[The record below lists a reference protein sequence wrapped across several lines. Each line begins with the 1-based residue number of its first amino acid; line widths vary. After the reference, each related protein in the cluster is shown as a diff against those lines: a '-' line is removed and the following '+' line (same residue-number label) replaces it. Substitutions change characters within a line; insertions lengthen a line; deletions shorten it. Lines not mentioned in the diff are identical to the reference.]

1 MPAYSS
7 GFGTSIEDYQLFNL
21 LGKGGFACVYRAK
34 CRRTG
39 IDVAIK
45 MIDKGLMQAAGMVGR
60 VQQEIKIHQRLKNP
74 SVLDFY
80 TCFEDKNYV
89 YIVLE
94 LCHNGELQ
102 RYLKE
107 QGPLSEQEAGR
118 IIQQVV
124 QGLLYLHSFQILHR
138 DMSLSNLLLTKDMQV
153 KIADFGLATQLS
165 SPDEKHFT
173 MCGTP
178 NFIAPEVATRSSHGL
193 ETDVWSLG
201 CMLYTLLVGTPPFDS
216 NAVQSTLTRVVMA
229 DYKMPSH
236 LSENAKNL
244 IDRLL
249 KKNPI
254 DRIRL
259 RDILKHPFITSID
272 KHGTNNKI
280 GYGRFSGDN
289 IDSGLGRTLSSN
301 GHTRIRSRSEER
313 SGAPVAYNG
322 CSTRSDP
329 TIDPIP
335 SLHKSQSMRRSD
347 YNRDNNT
354 DSILS
359 GINLP
364 QQSGRSNSQILLS
377 ECEPPI
383 RPTPVQRYDDYY
395 DNNYTGEENL
405 PSARLRNSY
414 EDHKG
419 RINNEPLY
427 GINGVRSEVY
437 NSGHINR
444 NHSSHSGNSGH
455 SGHSGYSGHNM
466 EHNAGHYSSGA
477 RNVNHSGGLSGNYT
491 ANHNENYHDQ
501 NGPYMKENRIQNNVL
516 EGYTNVLDG
525 HGNAHREP
533 FKNHEFRHT
542 SERNSRSYER
552 CNGHDSGY
560 NRAISGHGSDHNHV
574 KSSSNGI
581 RIGTNSDERITGPNN
596 AHREELYGGNSG
608 GSNGSN
614 GENHR
619 RAPSRDRNGNSGSS
633 KPKDNPIVSDEVA
646 SNKMKV
652 PPLSTIRLQPTRH
665 KTKSAILTILS
676 SGEVVAEFLKKKNN
690 LERIGEVWRV
700 SGDGLRI
707 IHYKPQ
713 EVVEPSQ
720 QPLPLPTRGADSMFS
735 YENLPAKHQRKYDYA
750 AEFVKLVRSQ
760 TPKIT
765 LYTSK
770 AKCLYMENGPQPN
783 CDTIFYD
790 SIKVSQSKGIIKV
803 KDKLGLTFSEAEL
816 PTELE
821 EYYDHYIECYKRCQL
836 LEASLTSL
844 ETATS
849 QSFFPAIIG
858 RKPVAPLNDSAAPLL
873 GKENILRDPS
883 IRPAI
888 QQMPSFDATCS
899 MVSTTL
905 NVPAKNRHSNHFLE
919 SKPVKVDV
927 PGIGTGVQMPS
938 GDIRIDY
945 KDGSVLTVITKKN
958 GDGILFESSDGSII
972 HYNPRKDPK
981 EMPDIVKKKLS
992 QVPIVVQYLVEPIRP
1007 TPRSI
1012 R

>member
-272 KHGTNNKI
+272 KHGTN
-280 GYGRFSGDN
+280 
-289 IDSGLGRTLSSN
+289 
-301 GHTRIRSRSEER
+301 
-313 SGAPVAYNG
+313 
-322 CSTRSDP
+322 
-329 TIDPIP
+329 
-335 SLHKSQSMRRSD
+335 
-347 YNRDNNT
+347 
-354 DSILS
+354 
-359 GINLP
+359 
-364 QQSGRSNSQILLS
+364 
-377 ECEPPI
+377 
-383 RPTPVQRYDDYY
+383 
-395 DNNYTGEENL
+395 
-405 PSARLRNSY
+405 
-414 EDHKG
+414 
-419 RINNEPLY
+419 
-427 GINGVRSEVY
+427 
-437 NSGHINR
+437 
-444 NHSSHSGNSGH
+444 
-455 SGHSGYSGHNM
+455 
-466 EHNAGHYSSGA
+466 
-477 RNVNHSGGLSGNYT
+477 
-491 ANHNENYHDQ
+491 
-501 NGPYMKENRIQNNVL
+501 
-516 EGYTNVLDG
+516 
-525 HGNAHREP
+525 
-533 FKNHEFRHT
+533 
-542 SERNSRSYER
+542 
-552 CNGHDSGY
+552 
-560 NRAISGHGSDHNHV
+560 
-574 KSSSNGI
+574 
-581 RIGTNSDERITGPNN
+581 
-596 AHREELYGGNSG
+596 
-608 GSNGSN
+608 
-614 GENHR
+614 
-619 RAPSRDRNGNSGSS
+619 
-633 KPKDNPIVSDEVA
+633 
-646 SNKMKV
+646 
-652 PPLSTIRLQPTRH
+652 
-665 KTKSAILTILS
+665 
-676 SGEVVAEFLKKKNN
+676 
-690 LERIGEVWRV
+690 ERIGEVWRV

-958 GDGILFESSDGSII
+958 GDGILFENSDGSII